1 MLARFAEIAMRSL
14 ILLVLGI
21 AIGAI
26 AALQVGTVWRQRDA
40 YPRGVMAVM
49 QHHLGALHQ
58 EIVGNQCPL
67 AQNAL
72 HLDWLQRM
80 AGVIPDALPQ
90 YGHDGHFQNFVHRLQ
105 GEIRT
110 TQSPLPTGCRTLEPR
125 IRAIGGACEA
135 CHAEYR

>member
-1 MLARFAEIAMRSL
+1 MRAL
-14 ILLVLGI
+14 ILLVLGL

-26 AALQVGTVWRQRDA
+26 AAFQVGSVWRQRDA

-58 EIVGNQCPL
+58 EIVSNQCPL
-67 AQNAL
+67 AQSAL
-72 HLDWLQRM
+72 HLDWIQRM
-80 AGVIPDALPQ
+80 AGAIPDALPQ
-90 YGHDGHFQNFVHRLQ
+90 YGHDAHFQNFVQRLR
-105 GEIRT
+105 GEIHAT
-110 TQSPLPTGCRTLEPR
+110 ENPLPAECKTLEPR

>member
-1 MLARFAEIAMRSL
+1 MRAL

-26 AALQVGTVWRQRDA
+26 AAFQVGSVLRQRDA

-58 EIVGNQCPL
+58 EIVSTQCPL
-67 AQNAL
+67 AQSAL
-72 HLDWLQRM
+72 HLDWMQRM
-80 AGVIPDALPQ
+80 AGAIPGALPQ
-90 YGHDGHFQNFVHRLQ
+90 YGHDAHFQNFVRRLQ
-105 GEIRT
+105 GEIRIT
-110 TQSPLPTGCRTLEPR
+110 RNPLPSECRTLEAR

>member
-1 MLARFAEIAMRSL
+1 MRAL

-26 AALQVGTVWRQRDA
+26 AAFQVGSVLRQRDA

-67 AQNAL
+67 AQSAL
-72 HLDWLQRM
+72 NLDWMQRM
-80 AGVIPDALPQ
+80 AGAIPGALPQ
-90 YGHDGHFQNFVHRLQ
+90 YGHDAHFQNFVQRLQ
-105 GEIRT
+105 GEIRVT
-110 TQSPLPTGCRTLEPR
+110 RTPLATECKALEPR

-135 CHAEYR
+135 CHTEYR

>member
-1 MLARFAEIAMRSL
+1 MRSL

-26 AALQVGTVWRQRDA
+26 TAFQVGTVWRQRDA

-58 EIVGNQCPL
+58 EIVVGQCPL
-67 AQNAL
+67 AQSTL

-80 AGVIPDALPQ
+80 AGAIPGALPQ
-90 YGHDGHFQNFVHRLQ
+90 YGHDEHFQNFVHRLQ
-105 GEIRT
+105 GEIHD
-110 TQSPLPTGCRTLEPR
+110 TQSPPANTCKALEPR
-125 IRAIGGACEA
+125 IRTIGGACEA
-135 CHAEYR
+135 CHVEYR

>member
-1 MLARFAEIAMRSL
+1 MRSL

-26 AALQVGTVWRQRDA
+26 TAFQVGTVWRQRDA

-58 EIVGNQCPL
+58 EIVAGQCPL
-67 AQNAL
+67 AQSTL

-80 AGVIPDALPQ
+80 AGAIPGALPQ
-90 YGHDGHFQNFVHRLQ
+90 YGHDEHFQNFVHRLQ
-105 GEIRT
+105 DEIHDS
-110 TQSPLPTGCRTLEPR
+110 QSPPVDTCKALEPR
-125 IRAIGGACEA
+125 IRTIGGACEA
-135 CHAEYR
+135 CHVEYR

>member
-1 MLARFAEIAMRSL
+1 MLARFAELAMRSL

-26 AALQVGTVWRQRDA
+26 AAFQVGTVWRQRDA

-49 QHHLGALHQ
+49 QHHLGSLHL
-58 EIVGNQCPL
+58 EIVANQCPL
-67 AQNAL
+67 AQATL

-90 YGHDGHFQNFVHRLQ
+90 YGHDAHFQNFVHRLQ
-105 GEIRT
+105 GEIHD
-110 TQSPLPTGCRTLEPR
+110 TQSPPAGTCKALEPR

>member
-1 MLARFAEIAMRSL
+1 MRSL

-26 AALQVGTVWRQRDA
+26 TAFQVGTVWRQRDA

-58 EIVGNQCPL
+58 EIVAGQCPL
-67 AQNAL
+67 AQSAL

-80 AGVIPDALPQ
+80 AGAIPGALPQ
-90 YGHDGHFQNFVHRLQ
+90 YSHDEHFQNFVHRLQ
-105 GEIRT
+105 GEIHD
-110 TQSPLPTGCRTLEPR
+110 TQSPPANTCKALEPR
-125 IRAIGGACEA
+125 IRTIGGACEA
-135 CHAEYR
+135 CHVEYR

>member
-26 AALQVGTVWRQRDA
+26 AAFQVGTVWRQRDA

-58 EIVGNQCPL
+58 ELVTNQCPP
-67 AQNAL
+67 ARSAL
-72 HLDWLQRM
+72 QLDWLQRM
-80 AGVIPDALPQ
+80 AGAIPNALPQ
-90 YGHDGHFQNFVHRLQ
+90 YGHDAHFQNFVHRLQ
-105 GEIRT
+105 GEIHH
-110 TQSPLPTGCRTLEPR
+110 TQSPLPGACKALEPR

-135 CHAEYR
+135 CHVEYR

>member
-1 MLARFAEIAMRSL
+1 MLARFAEAAMRSL

-26 AALQVGTVWRQRDA
+26 AALQVSTAWRQRDA

-58 EIVGNQCPL
+58 AVVAKQCPL
-67 AQNAL
+67 AQSAL

-80 AGVIPDALPQ
+80 AGTIPDALPQ
-90 YGHDGHFQNFVHRLQ
+90 YGHDAHFQDFVHRLQ
-105 GEIRT
+105 GEIRR
-110 TQSPLPTGCRTLEPR
+110 TQSPLPGTCGALEPR

>member
-1 MLARFAEIAMRSL
+1 MLARFAEVAVRSL
-14 ILLVLGI
+14 ILFVLGI

-26 AALQVGTVWRQRDA
+26 AAFQVGSVWRQRDA

-58 EIVGNQCPL
+58 EVVGNQCTIV
-67 AQNAL
+67 QSAL

-80 AGVIPDALPQ
+80 AGAIPGAFPQ
-90 YGHDGHFQNFVHRLQ
+90 YGHDEHFQNFVHRLQ

-110 TQSPLPTGCRTLEPR
+110 TQSPPPGECAALEPR